1 MSEINKKLE
10 KISSDLD
17 AYKKTVVADS
27 RDPYANKDSDW
38 RAGIRRGLEIAKEII
53 ESNKE

>member
-17 AYKKTVVADS
+17 DYKKTVVADS